1 MNKFCS
7 IIIRT
12 KNEERWISS
21 CLREV
26 FNQTHKDFEVIIVD
40 NYSKDKT
47 IEKAK
52 EWPIKKIIKIKKYL
66 PGLALN
72 MGIKESKGNYLVFLS
87 AHCIPKNKFWL
98 SCLVN
103 SLNEDKKYAAVY
115 GRQEPMSFTPL
126 ADKRDLNLLFGLDRR
141 IHIKDSFFH
150 NANSIIHK
158 KLLKKFPFDEET
170 TNIEDRLWA
179 QIILKKG
186 FNILYEPKAS
196 VYHYHGINQS
206 GNNDRLTTTAKIIEN
221 NLKNYSVGK
230 LNPSKLK
237 IIAIVPVKGETKK
250 FKNKTLLEQTIAQ
263 AKKSKYIKKIII
275 STDNKK
281 TSKIAIKAG
290 ALCPFLRPN
299 NLSLPFINLEAVQN
313 FTLKKIEELKI
324 HPDLIVH
331 LEETFPFRTDNLID
345 EMIKRMLEEGFDTL
359 IAAKE
364 EGGWFWKED
373 ENNKIIRIDQ
383 GDIPRNFKEK
393 TFLGL
398 KGLCMITY
406 PEFIRDNKGLGKK
419 IGLFKVNNSLSNFEI
434 KSSQDIKIAEKLI

>member
-1 MNKFCS
+1 M
-7 IIIRT
+7 
-12 KNEERWISS
+12 
-21 CLREV
+21 
-26 FNQTHKDFEVIIVD
+26 
-40 NYSKDKT
+40 
-47 IEKAK
+47 
-52 EWPIKKIIKIKKYL
+52 
-66 PGLALN
+66 
-72 MGIKESKGNYLVFLS
+72 
-87 AHCIPKNKFWL
+87 
-98 SCLVN
+98 
-103 SLNEDKKYAAVY
+103 
-115 GRQEPMSFTPL
+115 
-126 ADKRDLNLLFGLDRR
+126 
-141 IHIKDSFFH
+141 
-150 NANSIIHK
+150 
-158 KLLKKFPFDEET
+158 
-170 TNIEDRLWA
+170 
-179 QIILKKG
+179 
-186 FNILYEPKAS
+186 
-196 VYHYHGINQS
+196 
-206 GNNDRLTTTAKIIEN
+206 
-221 NLKNYSVGK
+221 
-230 LNPSKLK
+230 
-237 IIAIVPVKGETKK
+237 
-250 FKNKTLLEQTIAQ
+250 EQTIAQ